1 MKLERS
7 QDINLLLCLTAT
19 FLSKSK
25 TVKQLKSGPLPLLDC
40 LNIYGYIYVSLE
52 KKQLPYVS
60 SKNHTP
66 TRAMQS
72 NERCGKNS

>member
-7 QDINLLLCLTAT
+7 QDINLLLCLTET

-25 TVKQLKSGPLPLLDC
+25 TVKQLKSGPLPLLK
-40 LNIYGYIYVSLE
+40 IYGYIYVSLE
-52 KKQLPYVS
+52 KKQLPCVS

-66 TRAMQS
+66 TRVMQS